1 MAELEERW
9 GIDLQL
15 LGNLERQNSRDRA
28 NDLFTATQND
38 SVDFATLKG
47 AENLK
52 QALLLRF
59 LTPLGELA
67 LLGHPDYG
75 SRLYEL
81 IGELNNEVNRNR
93 AKVYVLQALAA
104 EPRVQTV
111 KSVQVT
117 PNQTDRTQ
125 MDIRVS
131 LRAIETE
138 TDLNFVFPFFLERGA
153 GV

>member
-1 MAELEERW
+1 MTELEERW

-28 NDLFTATQND
+28 NDLLITTLND

-111 KSVQVT
+111 NSVQVT
-117 PNQTDRTQ
+117 QNQTDRTQ

-131 LRAIETE
+131 LRAIDSD